1 MLKFD
6 TEIYLDPSLSK
17 KVLESIR
24 DQKRIDYNTLEI
36 SYLKKRIQNLKKK
49 FQLKLNDNLK
59 LNYKNYLFW
68 QLVKEEYNLENLDI
82 KKKKIGSK
90 KNEVNVNFT
99 YFIKFLGFNPSLLS
113 LLIFSKEIKKIVKL
127 NKFFETLQNKI
138 DLENISTSERI
149 KFINLLEKKEIDLV
163 TPLCPDY
170 EHVKIGN
177 NLFKYTFKKL
187 GNGIGMMGTRFLSIY
202 SDLFA
207 LFSKE
212 KANLKIHLLY
222 GDFEGFS
229 KINCNRLKETEA
241 SFLKK
246 IDLSSQK
253 LSQKINKKKTCGSV
267 VKDLT
272 DKKNWKSMVKKNIQV
287 IKNKMKKDLEFR
299 IKVLEIV
306 ESRAHLY
313 ASWFPTLDKSK
324 YLEIVIEQGAEY
336 TTMGDLFYKKYKNL
350 CVLAFDH
357 SKMKIFYTLN
367 NSFPV
372 LYGRRRY

>member
-1 MLKFD
+1 MSQFD
-6 TEIYLDPSLSK
+6 TEIYLDSSLSK
-17 KVLESIR
+17 KILATIR
-24 DQKRIDYNTLEI
+24 DQRKINFRLLKI
-36 SYLKKRIQNLKKK
+36 SHLKKRIQNLEKK
-49 FQLKLNDNLK
+49 FKLKLGDNLK

-82 KKKKIGSK
+82 KKKFGK
-90 KNEVNVNFT
+90 KENEVNINFS

-113 LLIFSKEIKKIVKL
+113 LLIFSKEIKKIVKK
-127 NKFFETLQNKI
+127 NNFFETLQNKI
-138 DLENISTSERI
+138 DLENISALERFN
-149 KFINLLEKKEIDLV
+149 FINLLKKKEINLV

-170 EHVKIGN
+170 EYVKIGN
-177 NLFKYTFKKL
+177 NLYKYTFKKL
-187 GNGIGMMGTRFLSIY
+187 GNGLGMMGTRFLSIY
-202 SDLFA
+202 SDLIR

-212 KANLKIHLLY
+212 KTSLKINLLY

-229 KINCNRLKETEA
+229 KLNCRRLNETES

-246 IDLSSQK
+246 IYQSSKELSK
-253 LSQKINKKKTCGSV
+253 KIKKKKTCSAV
-267 VKDLT
+267 VKELS
-272 DKKNWKSMVKKNIQV
+272 DKKKWKIGVKKNIKI
-287 IKNKMKKDLEFR
+287 IKNKMKKDIEFR

-313 ASWFPTLDKSK
+313 ASWFPTLEKNQ
-324 YLEIVIEQGAEY
+324 YLDIVIEQGAEY
-336 TTMGDLFYKKYKNL
+336 TTMGDLFFKKYKNL

-372 LYGRRRY
+372 LYGKRRY